1 VSLTVSRSIG
11 THESQKPSRSRR
23 LTRRTRTSRR
33 SNKETFTSA
42 PEEEEKDTEGEEVD
56 VRRGERRERRR
67 EKREGED
74 AAPSGR
80 MNGAT
85 SDVVRGM
92 PWRSRI
98 ARHCGG
104 IDYHIPERIRNRIPN
119 NDKTMD
125 AGKLRMSKRTTLL
138 LIMKLMHDLIVK
150 IKFGIL
156 ISCNYCS
163 KQDGLV

>member
-1 VSLTVSRSIG
+1 MSLTVSRSIG

-56 VRRGERRERRR
+56 VRRGERREPRR

-74 AAPSGR
+74 AAPSRR

-92 PWRSRI
+92 CPGEVELPAI
-98 ARHCGG
+98 VTEL
-104 IDYHIPERIRNRIPN
+104 IIVY
-119 NDKTMD
+119 
-125 AGKLRMSKRTTLL
+125 KRG
-138 LIMKLMHDLIVK
+138 
-150 IKFGIL
+150 FGIRYRIMTSL
-156 ISCNYCS
+156 YGC
-163 KQDGLV
+163 